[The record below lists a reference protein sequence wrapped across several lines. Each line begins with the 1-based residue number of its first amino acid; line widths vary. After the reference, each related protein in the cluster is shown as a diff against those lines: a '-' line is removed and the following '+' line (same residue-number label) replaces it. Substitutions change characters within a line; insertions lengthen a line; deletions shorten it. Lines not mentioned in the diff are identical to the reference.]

1 MRQEGWQSETKL
13 ARHGG
18 LCPAPSEAL
27 QALPLSSSH
36 AERAGHYSGICLLGC
51 LLCPQGGRHP
61 EGAGIC
67 SGTASRPP
75 RQGPGAAL
83 QRRERSRQ
91 AGTQRAGQAEQ
102 AEQTPRSPLLCPR
115 PHLAIPGLVANTVW
129 IVTRVGREFLPQRW
143 AQAAARGGEGCEPEQ
158 RSWAPAGGK
167 LAAHPHRTKRDTPT
181 ARQGTVALSP
191 GLTDGRAAGG
201 AAEMEVGLQGYVICS
216 GGEIHVLKNKQILMT
231 KPLTP
236 LATLFHWH
244 PLPRALHSR
253 CTVVMTVCVILVNS
267 RPPSYMQVLA
277 RLAQRAWR
285 LWERASLC

>member
-1 MRQEGWQSETKL
+1 MARSEGPSPRETNPSLPFLFSFLAVLPLALVYPQKDAGFRVSGGRWQGVRMRQEGWQSETKL
-13 ARHGG
+13 ARRGG

-75 RQGPGAAL
+75 KQGPGAAL

-102 AEQTPRSPLLCPR
+102 IPHSPLLCPR

-129 IVTRVGREFLPQRW
+129 IVTRVGREFLP
-143 AQAAARGGEGCEPEQ
+143 
-158 RSWAPAGGK
+158 
-167 LAAHPHRTKRDTPT
+167 
-181 ARQGTVALSP
+181 
-191 GLTDGRAAGG
+191 
-201 AAEMEVGLQGYVICS
+201 
-216 GGEIHVLKNKQILMT
+216 
-231 KPLTP
+231 
-236 LATLFHWH
+236 
-244 PLPRALHSR
+244 
-253 CTVVMTVCVILVNS
+253 
-267 RPPSYMQVLA
+267 
-277 RLAQRAWR
+277 
-285 LWERASLC
+285 